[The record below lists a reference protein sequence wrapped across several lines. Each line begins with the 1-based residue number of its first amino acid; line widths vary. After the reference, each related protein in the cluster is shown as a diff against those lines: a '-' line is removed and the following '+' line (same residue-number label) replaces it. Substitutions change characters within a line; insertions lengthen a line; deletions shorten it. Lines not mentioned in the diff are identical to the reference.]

1 MFVSN
6 VHYGVVVV
14 ADTVV
19 DAMTSTVVD
28 ALAVVVACPELVC
41 GELACGEPVESV
53 EWVEPISSK
62 SGLISSKQKIA
73 IECDGAKSHS
83 LLSQKIRDRAKDKFL
98 RRAGWK
104 ILRFTEKEIIEKADD
119 PEGSRGIDACI
130 LKLKSLLNKGGQ
142 RIILCLG

>member
-53 EWVEPISSK
+53 EAVEAAA
-62 SGLISSKQKIA
+62 SGVA
-73 IECDGAKSHS
+73 EGVGVGAG
-83 LLSQKIRDRAKDKFL
+83 
-98 RRAGWK
+98 AGAVVAA
-104 ILRFTEKEIIEKADD
+104 R
-119 PEGSRGIDACI
+119 
-130 LKLKSLLNKGGQ
+130 
-142 RIILCLG
+142 

>member
-41 GELACGEPVESV
+41 GELACGEPVEAV
-53 EWVEPISSK
+53 EAAA
-62 SGLISSKQKIA
+62 SGVA
-73 IECDGAKSHS
+73 EGVGVGAG
-83 LLSQKIRDRAKDKFL
+83 
-98 RRAGWK
+98 AGAVVAA
-104 ILRFTEKEIIEKADD
+104 R
-119 PEGSRGIDACI
+119 
-130 LKLKSLLNKGGQ
+130 
-142 RIILCLG
+142 